1 MELTVDCLGQ
11 ECPIPVVRT
20 KQALSTFEEGVVETL
35 VDNQTAVHNLE
46 NLAKTLKCTSE
57 VDDRGDGTFAVKLTK
72 DANSVQGAEV
82 ASAGTRVVVF
92 STDRMGIGDDTL
104 GCNLMKAAI
113 FALTQ
118 QDALPDT
125 LLFYNGG
132 VHLTCE
138 GSECLEDLQ
147 KLADA
152 AQTAV
157 AKVVYVIHR
166 AYAVSSAEHIVDGG
180 ENILMCN
187 MLRDQL
193 GDIAAYKALS
203 LLLAVCRIEDFPESR
218 IINKL
223 RHARI
228 LFLFLSH
235 RNPVL
240 DRDHHG

>member
-57 VDDRGDGTFAVKLTK
+57 VTDRGDGTFAVKLTK

-132 VHLTCE
+132 IHLTCE

-152 AQTAV
+152 GVEILSCGNCLKFYEKEDKLAIGEVTNM
-157 AKVVYVIHR
+157 YVIL
-166 AYAVSSAEHIVDGG
+166 EK
-180 ENILMCN
+180 
-187 MLRDQL
+187 QL
-193 GDIAAYKALS
+193 QAG
-203 LLLAVCRIEDFPESR
+203 VVVRP
-218 IINKL
+218 
-223 RHARI
+223 
-228 LFLFLSH
+228 
-235 RNPVL
+235 
-240 DRDHHG
+240 